1 MARPLNIV
9 RFELNVIFMT
19 TIYHNPSCSKSRAT
33 MAELEQRDLE
43 VEVVKY
49 LDTPPNAEK
58 ILELIALLGVPATD
72 IVRTGEA
79 IYKELGLKNK
89 TLSNEQWAQ
98 LIADNPKLLERPIVV
113 HNGKAAIGR
122 PIERIIDIL

>member
-9 RFELNVIFMT
+9 PLNLSVISMT

-33 MAELEQRDLE
+33 IAELEGRNLE
-43 VEVVKY
+43 LTVVNY
-49 LDTPPNAEK
+49 LDTPPDAEEMLK
-58 ILELIALLGVPATD
+58 LINLLGVPITD

-79 IYKELGLKNK
+79 IYKELGLKDK
-89 TLSNEQWAQ
+89 TLNNQQWAQ
-98 LIADNPKLLERPIVV
+98 IIADNPKLLERPIVV

-122 PIERIIDIL
+122 PIERVIDIL